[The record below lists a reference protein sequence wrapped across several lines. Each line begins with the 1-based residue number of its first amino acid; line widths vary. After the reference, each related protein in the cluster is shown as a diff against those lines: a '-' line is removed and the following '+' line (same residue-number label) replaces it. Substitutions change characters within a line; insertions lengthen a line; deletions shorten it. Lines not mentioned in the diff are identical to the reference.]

1 LWREGWNRWIKSE
14 KRRERKMW
22 IMSEGKLINLSNIES
37 LYIDSYNLVVIDDNE
52 SAESP
57 ISIGKGLG
65 GYFIKGL
72 AKVLKNN
79 PEEKA
84 VYTVEEIIAIGKEEA
99 KDG

>member
-1 LWREGWNRWIKSE
+1 
-14 KRRERKMW
+14 
-22 IMSEGKLINLSNIES
+22 
-37 LYIDSYNLVVIDDNE
+37 
-52 SAESP
+52 
-57 ISIGKGLG
+57 LG

-84 VYTVEEIIAIGKEEA
+84 VYTVEEIIAIGKEET